1 MPRGPRL
8 DAPGVLHHVM
18 GRGIERRKIFIEEE
32 DYQDFIERL
41 GAVLGGNAAVC
52 YAWVL
57 IPNHFHLL
65 IRTSKGNLVEVM
77 RKLMTGYA
85 VNFNMRHK
93 RVGHV
98 FQNRYKSVICQE
110 EPYLLELVRYI
121 HLNPVR
127 ARLVPDVAGL
137 LKYPWS
143 GYRVLMGKVSYP
155 WQDVEEV
162 LGRFGKTL
170 GEARRRFRSF
180 MEEGV
185 VQGKRPDLIGGG
197 LIRSLG
203 GWEVVKRMR
212 RRRERILSDTRILG
226 DGDFVGRVLRE
237 AEADQDTMEVTELIS
252 RVAVELGV
260 EVEEVRGAGKSEAV
274 ADARALISYFA
285 AERYKIRGVEVAR
298 VMGVSQAAV
307 SKMISRGKRVIR
319 DHPGLENKIVG

>member
-1 MPRGPRL
+1 M

-18 GRGIERRKIFIEEE
+18 GRGIERRKIFIEED

-41 GAVLGGNAAVC
+41 GAVCEGSGAVC

-85 VNFNMRHK
+85 VNFNLRHK
-93 RVGHV
+93 RAGHV

-121 HLNPVR
+121 HLNPIR
-127 ARLVPDVAGL
+127 ARLVPDVAEL
-137 LKYPWS
+137 FKYPWS
-143 GYRVLMGKVSYP
+143 GYRVLMGKGSYP

-185 VQGKRPDLIGGG
+185 VHGKRPELMGGG

-237 AEADQDTMEVTELIS
+237 AEAEQDTMEVTELIS

-260 EVEEVRGAGKSEAV
+260 EVEEVRGAGKSKAV
-274 ADARALISYFA
+274 ADARALISYIA

-307 SKMISRGKRVIR
+307 SKMVSRGKRVR
-319 DHPGLENKIVG
+319 MDHPGLEKKIGG